1 MAAAS
6 GIRMGKVFVEI
17 GADPSKFFAAVGKL
31 NKSIGKIGSSM
42 QSFGTKMTALGG
54 AVVAPMFASAMAFAN
69 VGSALNDM
77 SKRTGVA
84 TEALSVLQ
92 FAAEQTGTDMG
103 SVEGAVKKMQKAIF
117 AASDG
122 SKEAADA
129 LAMVG
134 LSASD
139 LAGLSADEQMGK
151 IADGLMAIQDPGV
164 RAAVAMQIFGKS
176 GTAILPMLEG
186 GAAGMAAFADEANRL
201 GLVMDSETA
210 AKADALGDAVDSL
223 KASMKMAFI
232 QVGSA
237 IAPIL
242 TDLARGLAV
251 ISANVGA
258 FIRDNQ
264 QTVVAVLKS
273 GVALSVFGVAFMGLG
288 KAITTASATLST
300 MGKAAK
306 IAMAPLTMLK
316 AGASGVGKSFALAMP
331 ETLKL
336 AKAINAAM
344 LAAGGSVASFAAS
357 AGTTIAGFAASS
369 AASAASLSASA
380 AAGFARMSGAASTAA
395 RAIFPVFF
403 SGFDRGIAA
412 GSGFFS
418 AAVRGFRGVAMSS
431 GMVRSAMA
439 AISNSTMATFSK
451 SVATSLGSAYA
462 AVATW
467 ASGVANRMAF
477 AAKAVTWWA
486 SGVASQMAQYGK
498 NLYAAAAAT
507 LASAG
512 RMAAA
517 YATTMASAVASF
529 AASAT
534 RGLSTYLGSIV
545 VAAVATTVNAAR
557 IAGAWIASAL
567 PGVLAFVGTA
577 AGSFGAYLAA
587 CAAAVAGSVASA
599 AAVAAAWL
607 APLAPFA
614 MLAAAIGGAV
624 ALAYSFG
631 TQIKSA
637 LGGVAELAGQA
648 GSAIS
653 GVIGSAVADAAVVF
667 SDLWS
672 TATTTFNGIY
682 DAIANGDL
690 SGAMDIL
697 WAGLQAGWLRGV
709 EALMG
714 AVDPWVSMFQNTFTI
729 LGTEIAKTWDGLWTW
744 VSNGFNTFG
753 AYLQGAFDNVINGV
767 LGAFDGMVAAVR
779 KSWNWVQS
787 FIRRGYDLA
796 KENEKVDNEMEAR
809 RREREAA
816 RPGIEGRTRKA
827 AEENAAATR
836 DSKKR
841 QEAMDAEAQATID
854 GREAENR
861 RRADQ
866 RRADTQAAESN
877 LANVTSGK
885 REQRARNDQF
895 AQLLKDVENATSVDA
910 LTDLQGEFEAL
921 HASGRLNSGQ
931 TEALT
936 AAFDAAYGRVADA
949 AEQAAG
955 NDAGQKIEDGAKMA
969 AEPRTQAE
977 VAGTFSSMALG
988 GMGFGGSL
996 AQRQLDEQK
1005 KTNQILE
1012 EKLGVGEVA
1021 A

>member
-1 MAAAS
+1 
-6 GIRMGKVFVEI
+6 MGKVFVEI

-186 GAAGMAAFADEANRL
+186 GAAGMAAFADEAKRL

-242 TDLARGLAV
+242 TQLARGLAV

-258 FIRDNQ
+258 FIRDNEDM
-264 QTVVAVLKS
+264 VVAVLKGAS
-273 GVALSVFGVAFMGLG
+273 ALAVVGGAIYGLGYSLKTVSGAVGLVLKGFGLFSALASPVLLVAAGIVAAGVAIYQF
-288 KAITTASATLST
+288 KD
-300 MGKAAK
+300 K
-306 IAMAPLTMLK
+306 IAAALGP
-316 AGASGVGKSFALAMP
+316 VGGLVQ
-331 ETLKL
+331 
-336 AKAINAAM
+336 
-344 LAAGGSVASFAAS
+344 LAADSIGTGFGG
-357 AGTTIAGFAASS
+357 
-369 AASAASLSASA
+369 
-380 AAGFARMSGAASTAA
+380 
-395 RAIFPVFF
+395 
-403 SGFDRGIAA
+403 
-412 GSGFFS
+412 
-418 AAVRGFRGVAMSS
+418 AVS
-431 GMVRSAMA
+431 
-439 AISNSTMATFSK
+439 
-451 SVATSLGSAYA
+451 
-462 AVATW
+462 
-467 ASGVANRMAF
+467 
-477 AAKAVTWWA
+477 
-486 SGVASQMAQYGK
+486 
-498 NLYAAAAAT
+498 
-507 LASAG
+507 
-512 RMAAA
+512 
-517 YATTMASAVASF
+517 SAVA
-529 AASAT
+529 
-534 RGLSTYLGSIV
+534 
-545 VAAVATTVNAAR
+545 
-557 IAGAWIASAL
+557 
-567 PGVLAFVGTA
+567 VL
-577 AGSFGAYLAA
+577 
-587 CAAAVAGSVASA
+587 
-599 AAVAAAWL
+599 
-607 APLAPFA
+607 
-614 MLAAAIGGAV
+614 
-624 ALAYSFG
+624 
-631 TQIKSA
+631 
-637 LGGVAELAGQA
+637 
-648 GSAIS
+648 
-653 GVIGSAVADAAVVF
+653 
-667 SDLWS
+667 SDLGA
-672 TATTTFNGIY
+672 TASTTFNGIY
-682 DAIANGDL
+682 EAIAAGDL
-690 SGAMDIL
+690 SGAMDVL
-697 WAGLQAGWLRGV
+697 WAGLYAGWLRGV

-827 AEENAAATR
+827 AEQNAAATR

-988 GMGFGGSL
+988 GMGFGSSL
-996 AQRQLDEQK
+996 AQKQLDM
-1005 KTNQILE
+1005 
-1012 EKLGVGEVA
+1012 LGKIESNTRPGDEGLVA

>member
-186 GAAGMAAFADEANRL
+186 GAAGMAAFADEAKRL

-242 TDLARGLAV
+242 TQLARGLAV

-258 FIRDNQ
+258 FIRDNEDM
-264 QTVVAVLKS
+264 VVAVLKGAS
-273 GVALSVFGVAFMGLG
+273 ALAVVGGAIYGLGYSLKTVSGAVGLVLKGFGLFSALASPVLLVAAGIVAAGVAIYQF
-288 KAITTASATLST
+288 KD
-300 MGKAAK
+300 K
-306 IAMAPLTMLK
+306 IAAALGP
-316 AGASGVGKSFALAMP
+316 VGGLVQ
-331 ETLKL
+331 
-336 AKAINAAM
+336 
-344 LAAGGSVASFAAS
+344 LAADSIGTGFGG
-357 AGTTIAGFAASS
+357 
-369 AASAASLSASA
+369 
-380 AAGFARMSGAASTAA
+380 
-395 RAIFPVFF
+395 
-403 SGFDRGIAA
+403 
-412 GSGFFS
+412 
-418 AAVRGFRGVAMSS
+418 AVS
-431 GMVRSAMA
+431 
-439 AISNSTMATFSK
+439 
-451 SVATSLGSAYA
+451 
-462 AVATW
+462 
-467 ASGVANRMAF
+467 
-477 AAKAVTWWA
+477 
-486 SGVASQMAQYGK
+486 
-498 NLYAAAAAT
+498 
-507 LASAG
+507 
-512 RMAAA
+512 
-517 YATTMASAVASF
+517 SAVA
-529 AASAT
+529 
-534 RGLSTYLGSIV
+534 
-545 VAAVATTVNAAR
+545 
-557 IAGAWIASAL
+557 
-567 PGVLAFVGTA
+567 VL
-577 AGSFGAYLAA
+577 
-587 CAAAVAGSVASA
+587 
-599 AAVAAAWL
+599 
-607 APLAPFA
+607 
-614 MLAAAIGGAV
+614 
-624 ALAYSFG
+624 
-631 TQIKSA
+631 
-637 LGGVAELAGQA
+637 
-648 GSAIS
+648 
-653 GVIGSAVADAAVVF
+653 
-667 SDLWS
+667 SDLGA
-672 TATTTFNGIY
+672 TASTTFNGIY
-682 DAIANGDL
+682 EAIAAGDL
-690 SGAMDIL
+690 SGAMDVL
-697 WAGLQAGWLRGV
+697 WAGLYAGWLRGV

-827 AEENAAATR
+827 AEQNAAATR

-988 GMGFGGSL
+988 GMGFGSSL
-996 AQRQLDEQK
+996 AQKQLDM
-1005 KTNQILE
+1005 
-1012 EKLGVGEVA
+1012 LGKIESNTRPGDEGLVA

>member
-134 LSASD
+134 LTASD

-186 GAAGMAAFADEANRL
+186 GAAGMAAFADEAKRL

-242 TDLARGLAV
+242 TQLARGLAV

-258 FIRDNQ
+258 FIRDNEDM
-264 QTVVAVLKS
+264 VVAVLKGAS
-273 GVALSVFGVAFMGLG
+273 ALAVVGGAIYGLGYSLKTVSGAVGLVLKGFGLFSALASPVLLVAAGIVAAGVAIYQF
-288 KAITTASATLST
+288 KD
-300 MGKAAK
+300 K
-306 IAMAPLTMLK
+306 IAAALGP
-316 AGASGVGKSFALAMP
+316 VGGLVQ
-331 ETLKL
+331 
-336 AKAINAAM
+336 
-344 LAAGGSVASFAAS
+344 LAADSIGTGFGG
-357 AGTTIAGFAASS
+357 
-369 AASAASLSASA
+369 
-380 AAGFARMSGAASTAA
+380 
-395 RAIFPVFF
+395 
-403 SGFDRGIAA
+403 
-412 GSGFFS
+412 
-418 AAVRGFRGVAMSS
+418 AVS
-431 GMVRSAMA
+431 
-439 AISNSTMATFSK
+439 
-451 SVATSLGSAYA
+451 
-462 AVATW
+462 
-467 ASGVANRMAF
+467 
-477 AAKAVTWWA
+477 
-486 SGVASQMAQYGK
+486 
-498 NLYAAAAAT
+498 
-507 LASAG
+507 
-512 RMAAA
+512 
-517 YATTMASAVASF
+517 SAVA
-529 AASAT
+529 
-534 RGLSTYLGSIV
+534 
-545 VAAVATTVNAAR
+545 
-557 IAGAWIASAL
+557 
-567 PGVLAFVGTA
+567 VL
-577 AGSFGAYLAA
+577 
-587 CAAAVAGSVASA
+587 
-599 AAVAAAWL
+599 
-607 APLAPFA
+607 
-614 MLAAAIGGAV
+614 
-624 ALAYSFG
+624 
-631 TQIKSA
+631 
-637 LGGVAELAGQA
+637 
-648 GSAIS
+648 
-653 GVIGSAVADAAVVF
+653 
-667 SDLWS
+667 SDLGA
-672 TATTTFNGIY
+672 TASTTFNGIY
-682 DAIANGDL
+682 EAIAAGDL
-690 SGAMDIL
+690 SGAMDVL
-697 WAGLQAGWLRGV
+697 WAGLYAGWLRGV

-714 AVDPWVSMFQNTFTI
+714 AVDPFVST
-729 LGTEIAKTWDGLWTW
+729 
-744 VSNGFNTFG
+744 
-753 AYLQGAFDNVINGV
+753 LQGAFDY
-767 LGAFDGMVAAVR
+767 VAASILYAWDGLVNGLSSMWDGLEARIR
-779 KSWNWVQS
+779 KGWNYVQS
-787 FIRRGYDLA
+787 FFREGFDLEQ
-796 KENEKVDNEMEAR
+796 ENAKVDSEMQA
-809 RREREAA
+809 RERQREL
-816 RPGIEGRTRKA
+816 
-827 AEENAAATR
+827 ATPDR
-836 DSKKR
+836 FAIADE
-841 QEAMDAEAQATID
+841 QIAQ
-854 GREAENR
+854 REDENR

-996 AQRQLDEQK
+996 AQKQLDM
-1005 KTNQILE
+1005 
-1012 EKLGVGEVA
+1012 LGKIESNTRPGDEGLVA